1 MAFGASALTMAPGA
15 LAAATGAKKSAK
27 AGSAAKPAAMPVAE
41 SPRALHQR
49 LICLDTHLDTPIN
62 FARPGWNVMQRHSFE
77 TDLSQ
82 VDYPRMVQGGLD
94 GGFFAIYTPQGPL
107 TDEGYQAARDAALLR
122 AAIIRETVARH
133 EDAFQLAFNAD
144 DAARIAASGKRIVYQ
159 SIENAYPLG
168 HDVTLLRSFYA
179 LGVRM
184 AGPVH
189 FTNNQLA
196 DSATDPSGGTW
207 GGLSPMGRDFVAEAN
222 RLGIICDV
230 SHSSDDVFDQM
241 VELSKTP
248 IIASHSGCRA
258 VHNHPRNLDDA
269 RIKKLAAAGGSI
281 QVNSLS
287 SYLIDTPHNPA
298 RDAAMTKIYEKL
310 RKVGSQTPEK
320 ASAMVTEAAGEIAA
334 IKQKYPEPRASFE
347 DFMAHVIHALD
358 LVGPDHVGIGADW
371 DGGGG
376 VTGMEDCASV
386 WKITERLAK
395 LGYNDAALAKIWGGT
410 ALRLLKAADDGRIA
424 AAAAD
429 ANAP

>member
-1 MAFGASALTMAPGA
+1 
-15 LAAATGAKKSAK
+15 
-27 AGSAAKPAAMPVAE
+27 
-41 SPRALHQR
+41 
-49 LICLDTHLDTPIN
+49 
-62 FARPGWNVMQRHSFE
+62 
-77 TDLSQ
+77 
-82 VDYPRMVQGGLD
+82 
-94 GGFFAIYTPQGPL
+94 
-107 TDEGYQAARDAALLR
+107 
-122 AAIIRETVARH
+122 
-133 EDAFQLAFNAD
+133 
-144 DAARIAASGKRIVYQ
+144 
-159 SIENAYPLG
+159 
-168 HDVTLLRSFYA
+168 
-179 LGVRM
+179 
-184 AGPVH
+184 
-189 FTNNQLA
+189 
-196 DSATDPSGGTW
+196 
-207 GGLSPMGRDFVAEAN
+207 MGRDFVAEAN

-241 VELSKTP
+241 VELSKAP

-287 SYLIDTPHNPA
+287 SYLIDTPHNPE
-298 RDAAMTKIYEKL
+298 RDAAMTKVYEKL
-310 RKVGSQTPEK
+310 RKIGSQTPEK
-320 ASAMVTEAAGEIAA
+320 ASALVTEAAGEIAA
-334 IKQKYPEPRASFE
+334 IKQKYPEPRASFD

>member
-1 MAFGASALTMAPGA
+1 MLTRRTIMAFGASALAMAPGA
-15 LAAATGAKKSAK
+15 LAAAAGVKTGAKGGA
-27 AGSAAKPAAMPVAE
+27 AAKPIPVVE

-77 TDLSQ
+77 ADLSQ

-122 AAIIRETVARH
+122 AVAIRETVARH

-159 SIENAYPLG
+159 SMENAYPLG

-196 DSATDPSGGTW
+196 DSATDPGGGTW
-207 GGLSPMGRDFVAEAN
+207 GGLSPMGRDFVAQAN

-230 SHSSDDVFDQM
+230 SHSSDNVFDQM
-241 VELSKTP
+241 IELSKAP

-287 SYLIDTPHNPA
+287 SYLIDTPHNPE
-298 RDAAMTKIYEKL
+298 RDAAMAKVYEKL
-310 RKVGSQTPEK
+310 RKIGSQTPEK
-320 ASAMVTEAAGEIAA
+320 ASALVTEAYRLENGGE
-334 IKQKYPEPRASFE
+334 ASFPPRPTTYSASGAFAVLGDLLRE
-347 DFMAHVIHALD
+347 NGLDRARIGVDLEFMPAADFAILEEALPEIEW
-358 LVGPDHVGIGADW
+358 V
-371 DGGGG
+371 DGSE
-376 VTGMEDCASV
+376 VLRRLRMVKSAREIDCVRRAC
-386 WKITERLAK
+386 
-395 LGYNDAALAKIWGGT
+395 ALA
-410 ALRLLKAADDGRIA
+410 
-424 AAAAD
+424 D
-429 ANAP
+429 AG